1 MRRKES
7 VMKTLRVLA
16 ISFLAVTAVVGF
28 VSATEAADSIPACAA
43 THGNPYAL
51 CTYGTTRRVTE
62 GTPATPLYAIMFK
75 DARKAEE
82 LAQVWASNFG
92 SSPNSLDAALYVRPT
107 DKPEGTWKKAV
118 YRRPKGIEETEQWV
132 ENKEAFYEEAYGES
146 SFLPAPFSALAPE
159 ELAKVD
165 YVVAYLDGTMKIY
178 LKSSVDEKS
187 ATALFQILTD
197 LYPVK
202 SF

>member
-1 MRRKES
+1 LRRKES

-16 ISFLAVTAVVGF
+16 ISLLAVTAIVGF
-28 VSATEAADSIPACAA
+28 VSATEAVNPIQACAD
-43 THGNPYAL
+43 THGNPYVP
-51 CTYGTTRRVTE
+51 CTYGTSRVVTD
-62 GTPATPLYAIMFK
+62 GSPATPLYAIMFK
-75 DARKAEE
+75 DARKAET
-82 LAQVWASNFG
+82 LGNDWNRYFG
-92 SSPNSLDAALYVRPT
+92 PYALDASLYVRPT
-107 DKPEGTWKKAV
+107 DKPEGTWKKAT
-118 YRRPKGIEETEQWV
+118 YHRPKNIEEAKRWA
-132 ENKEAFYEEAYGES
+132 ENNEAFYEEAYGTS
-146 SFLPAPFSALAPE
+146 SSLPTPFSSLAPE
-159 ELAKVD
+159 ELAKID